1 MKQDLPLSPRALN
14 MARHHAEHAPTPE
27 IREAASRLLTD
38 HELAIAMGRPLHRA
52 VPRPTF
58 RTSRPSPLG
67 PNLTGLLL
75 GALALLGFLFVATVL
90 WAHVT
95 DVAETMRQQANAM
108 RGM

>member
-52 VPRPTF
+52 VPRPVIAKP
-58 RTSRPSPLG
+58 RPG
-67 PNLTGLLL
+67 PNLTGFLFGMLVL
-75 GALALLGFLFVATVL
+75 FAGLFVATVL
-90 WAHVT
+90 WAHAT
-95 DVAETMRQQANAM
+95 DVAATMRAQAAAM